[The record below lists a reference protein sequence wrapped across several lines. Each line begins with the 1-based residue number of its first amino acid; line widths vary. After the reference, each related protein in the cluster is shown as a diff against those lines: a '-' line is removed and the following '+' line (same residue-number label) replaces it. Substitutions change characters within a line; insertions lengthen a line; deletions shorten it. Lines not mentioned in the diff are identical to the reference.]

1 MSSILKALKQLE
13 EEKTLHEEAAG
24 INVSREILRP
34 QPANRKTVLW
44 LSIAGIAAVTLI
56 AMLTLLLLTKTTQ
69 QQETKNAP
77 AAAVPPKEAALPPA
91 AGAVITTPPVGSG
104 GRAVTTLTPLPEKQ
118 DHQQPGPALLPPS
131 LPAAAGKNT
140 TEMPA
145 SHLTVPVTM
154 QTESGRKPLPPRAPE
169 QTDTSLTLSG
179 IAWNKDSSDRLA
191 IINGQPTATGAIVN
205 GVVVEEIMPDRVKVN
220 SAGRSFE
227 IFLGKPA
234 NSN

>member
-1 MSSILKALKQLE
+1 
-13 EEKTLHEEAAG
+13 
-24 INVSREILRP
+24 
-34 QPANRKTVLW
+34 
-44 LSIAGIAAVTLI
+44 
-56 AMLTLLLLTKTTQ
+56 
-69 QQETKNAP
+69 
-77 AAAVPPKEAALPPA
+77 
-91 AGAVITTPPVGSG
+91 
-104 GRAVTTLTPLPEKQ
+104 
-118 DHQQPGPALLPPS
+118 
-131 LPAAAGKNT
+131 
-140 TEMPA
+140 
-145 SHLTVPVTM
+145 M